1 MLTYESIIRE
11 AEGRNMP
18 REKIRGIVREYL
30 QVIMLKHL
38 YRSAYAGN
46 FYFMGGTS
54 LRLLYGLRRFS
65 EDLDFNL
72 LGLGKKG
79 FEECAKTIRKDLL
92 KEGITSVLSFSHRDT
107 LFIAEY
113 SFKGVM
119 EGYGITDK
127 RGELLIK
134 FKANKPAYKLETETG
149 VVNGFGELFIV
160 NAMSKGSVF
169 ADKIDALRNKTM
181 GRHINDIVY
190 MLSKRFPVNR
200 TLLKVNGIN
209 AEPKEA
215 LKEIFSEITDAKLIE
230 LAEKIKPF
238 LFDPKEQELI
248 RNAKTVVSNLASG
261 YEF

>member
-1 MLTYESIIRE
+1 MLSYDAVVRE
-11 AEGRNMP
+11 AEARNMP

-38 YRSAYAGN
+38 YRSSYAGK

-72 LGLGKKG
+72 KGLGKTG
-79 FEECAKTIRKDLL
+79 FEECAETIRKDLL
-92 KEGITSVLSFSHRDT
+92 KEGITSELSFSNRDT

-113 SFKGVM
+113 SFKGIM

-127 RGELLIK
+127 RGELVIK
-134 FKANKPAYKLETETG
+134 FEANKPVYKLETETG

-169 ADKIDALRNKTM
+169 ADKIDALRNKKM
-181 GRHINDIVY
+181 GRHVYDIIY
-190 MLSKRFPVNR
+190 MLSKKFSVDR
-200 TLLKVNGIN
+200 TLLKENGID

-215 LKEIFSEITDAKLIE
+215 LKEIFSGITDAKLAE

-238 LFDPKEQELI
+238 LFDPKEQELVK
-248 RNAKTVVSNLASG
+248 NAKIVVSNLSER

>member
-1 MLTYESIIRE
+1 MLTYESIVRE
-11 AEGRNMP
+11 AEGRGMP

-30 QVIMLKHL
+30 QVILLKHL
-38 YRSAYAGN
+38 YRGAYAGN

-72 LGLGKKG
+72 MGLGKKG
-79 FEECAKTIRKDLL
+79 FEECAKTIREDLL
-92 KEGITSVLSFSHRDT
+92 KEGITSELSFSHRDT

-113 SFKGVM
+113 SFKGIM
-119 EGYGITDK
+119 DRYGIIDK

-134 FKANKPAYKLETETG
+134 FEANKPPYKLETETG
-149 VVNGFGELFIV
+149 IVNGFGELFIV
-160 NAMSKGSVF
+160 NAMYRGSVF
-169 ADKIDALRNKTM
+169 ADKIDALRNKKM
-181 GRHINDIVY
+181 GRHVYDIIY
-190 MLSKRFPVNR
+190 MLSKKFPIDR
-200 TLLKVNGIN
+200 KLLKENGIN

-248 RNAKTVVSNLASG
+248 RNAKTVVSNLSAG
-261 YEF
+261 YDF

>member
-1 MLTYESIIRE
+1 MLSYESVIRE
-11 AEGRNMP
+11 AEARNMP

-65 EDLDFNL
+65 EGLDYNL
-72 LGLGKKG
+72 KGLGKKG
-79 FEECAKTIRKDLL
+79 FEECAETIRKDLL
-92 KEGITSVLSFSHRDT
+92 KEGIPSELSFSHRDT

-113 SFKGVM
+113 SFKGIM
-119 EGYGITDK
+119 EEYGVTDK
-127 RGELLIK
+127 RGELVIK
-134 FKANKPAYKLETETG
+134 FEANKPAYKLETETG
-149 VVNGFGELFIV
+149 VVSGYGELFIV

-169 ADKIDALRNKTM
+169 ADKIDALRNKKI
-181 GRHINDIVY
+181 GRHVYDILFL
-190 MLSKRFPVNR
+190 LSKKFPVDR
-200 TLLKVNGIN
+200 TLLKENGIK

-215 LKEIFSEITDAKLIE
+215 LKEVFSGITDAKLIE

-238 LFDPKEQELI
+238 LFDPKEQELV
-248 RNAKTVVSNLASG
+248 RNAKIAVSNLASG